1 MFAQERRMVMNRNTT
16 DLDRQSVIKDALSDM
31 RRVEQSTRDAM
42 RDLQLSYKRLA
53 AFVEREQS
61 DQNRKA

>member
-1 MFAQERRMVMNRNTT
+1 MFAQERRMVMNNNTT

>member
-1 MFAQERRMVMNRNTT
+1 MFAQERRMIMNHNTT

>member
-1 MFAQERRMVMNRNTT
+1 MIMNRNAT
-16 DLDRQSVIKDALSDM
+16 DLDRQSAIKDALSDM

-53 AFVEREQS
+53 AFIEREQS
-61 DQNRKA
+61 DQNRKD

>member
-1 MFAQERRMVMNRNTT
+1 MFAQERRMIMNHNTT

-53 AFVEREQS
+53 AFVELEQS